1 MPQTTKPDPKGYLY
15 FPGCSLKATGIAYE
29 ESMLE
34 LFRTLDLP
42 LEELDDWN
50 CCGAT
55 SYMAVD
61 EGSAFLLSAR
71 NLSLAH
77 KTPGNRD
84 LLAPCAACYLVLRKT
99 QDYARKYPSI
109 KAEVAESLKAVD
121 LPDMNS
127 VKVRHPLE
135 MLYNDIGLDAI
146 KSKVK
151 RRWHGG
157 QVACYY
163 GCQAVRP
170 YDEVDR
176 ACNPMRMDEI
186 LNAAGIPTVDYALK
200 TKCCGGS
207 LTGTIHDVGVRLNY
221 ILLKEAVRK
230 GAQAIVTIC
239 PLCQFNLDT
248 YQKEISKAT
257 DEDFNIPI
265 FFLTQTL
272 GWALGGDVNKLGL
285 KRCIS
290 GRDHVN
296 NWMLSQQEVE
306 SYV

>member
-1 MPQTTKPDPKGYLY
+1 MPHRRQAAPQGYLY
-15 FPGCSLKATGIAYE
+15 FPGCSLKATGVAYE

-34 LFRTLDLP
+34 LFRRLALP

-61 EGSAFLLSAR
+61 TDAAFLLSAR

-77 KTPGNRD
+77 KAAGNRD
-84 LLAPCAACYLVLRKT
+84 LLAPCAACFLVLRKT
-99 QDYARKYPSI
+99 QDYAQKYPSI
-109 KAEVAESLKAVD
+109 KSEVAESLKAVN
-121 LPDMNS
+121 LPAMNS

-135 MLYNDIGLDAI
+135 MLYNDVGLDAI
-146 KSKVK
+146 KAKVA

-157 QVACYY
+157 HVACYY

-170 YDEVDR
+170 YGEADR
-176 ACNPMRMDEI
+176 QHNPMRMDQL
-186 LNAAGIPTVDYALK
+186 LNAAGIHTVDYALK

-207 LTGTIHDVGVRLNY
+207 LTGTIHDVGIRLNY
-221 ILLKEAVRK
+221 ILLKEAARK

-248 YQKEISKAT
+248 YQKEIGKAT
-257 DEDFNIPI
+257 GEHFDMPVLY
-265 FFLTQTL
+265 LTQAL
-272 GWALGGDVNKLGL
+272 GWALGGDIDKLGL

-290 GRDHVN
+290 GRDQVKH
-296 NWMLSQQEVE
+296 WMLSHEEVE